1 MTDLPT
7 AGFAPLG
14 LKPELLATLTELDH
28 LEPTPIQA
36 AVIPPLLQGADVIG
50 QAQTGA
56 GKTAAFCLPILQNL
70 VPGQNHIQAL
80 ILAPTRELAG
90 QSAEAMETYGRA
102 IGVRTLAV
110 YGGQSYSGQIRGLKQ
125 GVDVVI
131 GAPGRVLDLI
141 NRGLLKVEAVS
152 TVVLDEADEML
163 SMGFIEDIEAI
174 LEKTN
179 PARQTALF
187 SATMPGPIRQIAKK
201 YMTEPQLHAMEQK
214 QRTVDTIEQRYYL
227 VNAQDKPAA
236 LARLLEA
243 EDCDNVLV
251 FAKTRQAVGWLAG
264 ELSNRNFP
272 AEPLSGD
279 LSQEAR
285 ERTLNRFREGQIK
298 IVVATDVAA
307 RGLDIEAVSHVVN
320 FDPPQSPEVYVHR
333 VGRTGRAGR
342 SGSAI
347 SLLTP
352 QEQWRLRRIETY
364 TRQKITQ
371 AELPTPQAIFDMRDA
386 KLIQQMEVWLSRNR
400 CVRER
405 EMVDELIAAG
415 YDPTDLAVAALKL
428 ARAEEKQR
436 PIERIS
442 PIRDF
447 RSNRDGKFED
457 RRFKGKT
464 SWADRQARRGSRG
477 GDHNRPGPGAGQ
489 NDQAQSDRA
498 REKGMVRL
506 ILSRGQTDGLKVNQV
521 VGAIARGADIP
532 GSALGRISIHH
543 DHAYVDVPESYVD
556 QVLSKGDSYRLGRR
570 VMQVKRA

>member
-1 MTDLPT
+1 MTELPP

-14 LKPELLATLTELDH
+14 LKPELITVLTELDH
-28 LEPTPIQA
+28 IEPTPIQA

-56 GKTAAFCLPILQNL
+56 GKTAAFCLPILHNL
-70 VPGQNHIQAL
+70 IPGQDYIQAL
-80 ILAPTRELAG
+80 VLAPTRELAG
-90 QSAEAMETYGRA
+90 QSTEAMENYGRGV
-102 IGVRTLAV
+102 GVRTLAV
-110 YGGQSYSGQIRGLKQ
+110 YGGQSYSDQIRALKR

-141 NRGLLKVEAVS
+141 NRGLLKAEAVS

-174 LEKTN
+174 LDRTN

-187 SATMPGPIRQIAKK
+187 SATMPNPIRQIAKK
-201 YMTEPQLHAMEQK
+201 YMTEPQLHAMAQK

-227 VNAQDKPAA
+227 VNGRDKPAA
-236 LARLLEA
+236 LARLLEV
-243 EDCDNVLV
+243 EDCDSVLI

-264 ELSNRNFP
+264 QLSNRGFT

-285 ERTLNRFREGQIK
+285 ERTLGRFRDGQVK

-307 RGLDIEAVSHVVN
+307 RGLDIDTVSHVVN

-342 SGSAI
+342 TGSAV

-352 QEQWRLRRIETY
+352 QEQWRLKRIETY
-364 TRQKITQ
+364 TRQKITK
-371 AELPTPQAIFDMRDA
+371 AELPSPQDIFDLRDA
-386 KLIQQMEVWLSRNR
+386 KLIQQMEVWLNRNR

-405 EMVDELIAAG
+405 EMVEELIAAG
-415 YDPTDLAVAALKL
+415 YDPTNVAVAAMKI

-436 PIERIS
+436 PVERIS
-442 PIRDF
+442 PIQEF
-447 RSNRDGKFED
+447 RSSRDGRFGD
-457 RRFKGKT
+457 RRFKGQDKLVR
-464 SWADRQARRGSRG
+464 SPGPAG
-477 GDHNRPGPGAGQ
+477 RPG
-489 NDQAQSDRA
+489 R
-498 REKGMVRL
+498 R
-506 ILSRGQTDGLKVNQV
+506 
-521 VGAIARGADIP
+521 
-532 GSALGRISIHH
+532 
-543 DHAYVDVPESYVD
+543 PESTRPGD
-556 QVLSKGDSYRLGRR
+556 RERPRSGRQGSGKGAWSG
-570 VMQVKRA
+570 